1 MKVKS
6 ISVQQFRTELNRR
19 KSELLAQ
26 ITRTGLQARASADRP
41 TDPGDQS
48 ADTLNREFL
57 FAQTDAIRQN
67 VRKVQEALDRIR
79 EGTFGGCEQCGGE
92 ISPARLKAI
101 PWARNCVSC
110 QEKLEI
116 GRHSL
121 AA

>member
-1 MKVKS
+1 MQAKTT
-6 ISVQQFRTELNRR
+6 SVQQLRIELNRR

-26 ITRTGLQARASADRP
+26 ISRTELQTRAGGERP

-57 FAQTDAIRQN
+57 FAQSDAIRQN
-67 VRKVQEALDRIR
+67 LRKVQEALDRIR
-79 EGTFGGCEQCGGE
+79 EGTFGECQECGGP

-110 QEKLEI
+110 QEKLEMDLDQ
-116 GRHSL
+116 L